1 MILPYKD
8 KRPIIAPDVFIA
20 PNATIIGDVEIAS
33 GASIW
38 YGTVLRGDLA
48 PIRIGAQTN
57 VQDNCTIHTDLDK
70 PALIGDHVTVGHNAV
85 VHGCNVENSC
95 LIGMNAV
102 ILSGAHL
109 KTGTVIAAGAVVK
122 EGQTAGPFQLLAGM
136 PAVLKK
142 TFTEEII
149 EVLDLS
155 VDEYLELA
163 KDHLETF
170 RRRHGQRRIYQ
181 EDEKTIR

>member
-8 KRPIIAPDVFIA
+8 KHPVITPGVFIA
-20 PNATIIGDVEIAS
+20 PTATIIGDVEISA

-38 YGTVLRGDLA
+38 YGAVLRGDLA
-48 PIRIGAQTN
+48 SIRIGANTN
-57 VQDNCTIHTDLDK
+57 IQDNCTIHTDVDK

-85 VHGCNVENSC
+85 VHGCTVEKSC

-102 ILSGAHL
+102 ILTGAYL

-122 EGQTAGPFQLLAGM
+122 EGQVAGPFQLLAGM
-136 PAVLKK
+136 PAVVKK
-142 TFTEEII
+142 KFTEEILEI
-149 EVLDLS
+149 LDLP

-163 KDHLETF
+163 ADYSEGIAGAH
-170 RRRHGQRRIYQ
+170 RRG
-181 EDEKTIR
+181 